1 MKKGF
6 LLLLISVF
14 IITIFGCSNQ
24 VKNANVIPDVKT
36 LEILKNDGTDNYK
49 QLKKISD
56 TETINKVLSVLR
68 NADWENAKVS
78 MSRPPDFKINN
89 LYDIWIS
96 PEKNRLEVVIE
107 GESKYV
113 ILSKKDSQVLY
124 EIITGEKLSEI
135 FH

>member
-1 MKKGF
+1 M
-6 LLLLISVF
+6 
-14 IITIFGCSNQ
+14 
-24 VKNANVIPDVKT
+24 
-36 LEILKNDGTDNYK
+36 
-49 QLKKISD
+49 KKISD

>member
-24 VKNANVIPDVKT
+24 VRNANVIPDVKT

-56 TETINKVLSVLR
+56 TETINKVVSVLR
-68 NADWENAKVS
+68 NADWENAKVK

-96 PEKNRLEVVIE
+96 PQKNRLEVVIE

-113 ILSKKDSQVLY
+113 ILSKEDSQVLY
-124 EIITGEKLSEI
+124 EIITGEKLSE
-135 FH
+135 